1 MNCRWMSIPFVFIFG
16 IVSAGLL
23 YPNYEGSNP
32 TPDFD
37 LNYGNDYYRSV
48 YEGTVR
54 GSKMTSS
61 TVSGSLLYFANMTS
75 TFRDYLDSVLD
86 IGADTNVFVLSP
98 NSTHTTTC
106 SISYQGSELPEI
118 DKHLDIS
125 SFPLFVTSLTPFQ
138 PHIVSEKVPAC
149 HCYEETNR

>member
-48 YEGTVR
+48 YEVRCVKSDQFIGTVR

-75 TFRDYLDSVLD
+75 T
-86 IGADTNVFVLSP
+86 VFMEWWFD
-98 NSTHTTTC
+98 
-106 SISYQGSELPEI
+106 G
-118 DKHLDIS
+118 
-125 SFPLFVTSLTPFQ
+125 
-138 PHIVSEKVPAC
+138 
-149 HCYEETNR
+149 

>member
-48 YEGTVR
+48 YEVR
-54 GSKMTSS
+54 CVKS
-61 TVSGSLLYFANMTS
+61 
-75 TFRDYLDSVLD
+75 D
-86 IGADTNVFVLSP
+86 
-98 NSTHTTTC
+98 
-106 SISYQGSELPEI
+106 
-118 DKHLDIS
+118 
-125 SFPLFVTSLTPFQ
+125 
-138 PHIVSEKVPAC
+138 
-149 HCYEETNR
+149 